1 MSLSYDAGDTAW
13 TSSGFDLYVF
23 DSQDPDPC
31 LDRDA
36 WYIGDSQCRYA
47 KNAIQTSTLES
58 GQIQVGDAGAA
69 LTFEYFRETRE
80 TKQATAKMDQFSV
93 RVSTDQT
100 FTDDDAVFF
109 VDSKQKSWSKWKKS
123 VPISLDE
130 FAGQTVYVQFHFYS
144 MRKNSTT
151 GKGIGISNIR
161 IERRSTELLSETVYD
176 QLHTAGS
183 KAWGAPTTIKKY
195 DEANQLEVFRKEIHY
210 VQDEGRIT
218 KEETSLDWDRDGVSH
233 DFTAA
238 YTYDSL
244 GQPLSHTLPYR
255 DIADAITLSYEHRHG
270 ALTSLTGDDGTVVTD
285 LLTDSP
291 ASPGIEYNAAGGIS
305 RIRFG
310 NGTHQHID
318 TNAAFL
324 PSRIYVDD
332 GSAGTPILDTGTY
345 LYDGA
350 RNIRG
355 IGHDIY
361 RYDRVGRLRR
371 AMFEPDNEI
380 GLEAGQYLDYQF
392 DIYGNMTDRQ
402 TGASKTTYTSMGPE
416 GLVFTNRSYTESGGV
431 KNRIAE
437 PDFVH
442 DENGNVVTDPLA
454 GVSGYDYAFTPE
466 NRMTKVRTRKLA
478 SGNAYDGAR
487 ILQEAE
493 YGPDGNRW
501 LKIVAGSVT
510 GGDAMLTLR
519 DASGQVA
526 VDFMETNDGQ
536 GPRASKHYVYG
547 SGRLLAQYSACGPAP
562 QLTVDSMTGTS
573 ITFEKL
579 DAAGETWTDHY
590 VVIQDD
596 TGETVKLIGPI
607 ENLADTFSVLRSEF
621 SGGGNFVVRVR
632 GESGCGSSGFSNGV
646 TVNLDAAA
654 GSCLDGVAL
663 GNWGIDSGTGDATLR
678 MRAHHT
684 CPAGTVFRAVYAQT
698 YMPGFPAQ
706 VLEAGLSSPAANIED
721 TGLTSGLGWDYW
733 FEAHDS
739 GGTPEGDPGMRTT
752 KENWNAY
759 NVAGHAADEASLHV
773 EYLHSD
779 HLGSTRL
786 VTEAL
791 GSAVASL
798 KFYPFGH
805 LAEVATPGASDGVRM
820 QFTGHERDAGV
831 GLDYMLAR
839 YYGGNFGRFLSVDP
853 VEGGA
858 NNPQSWNRYPYVLN
872 NPIKYLDPNG
882 EETTVFEDAAAMVI
896 DAGAAV
902 QTFGDSLNNGSM
914 LGVVADATLGTV
926 GSLVQG
932 AGDMLN
938 IGSSMGETIGAGGSG
953 EDYLRAGAAEA
964 GRAGGIILTVTGAAG
979 GARASSTTLTRTTIS
994 TADGAVSVPA
1004 GSVRSMAANAQ
1015 GVVYR
1020 PAGSQ
1025 GNAGA
1030 VRAASPNAQNPSGYT
1045 RVYNQQGQP
1054 VNVQTGKPA
1063 PAAQT
1068 HPPLTGSTT
1077 TQPARVA
1084 PVPPPPQEEKK

>member
-1 MSLSYDAGDTAW
+1 
-13 TSSGFDLYVF
+13 
-23 DSQDPDPC
+23 
-31 LDRDA
+31 
-36 WYIGDSQCRYA
+36 
-47 KNAIQTSTLES
+47 
-58 GQIQVGDAGAA
+58 
-69 LTFEYFRETRE
+69 
-80 TKQATAKMDQFSV
+80 
-93 RVSTDQT
+93 
-100 FTDDDAVFF
+100 
-109 VDSKQKSWSKWKKS
+109 
-123 VPISLDE
+123 
-130 FAGQTVYVQFHFYS
+130 
-144 MRKNSTT
+144 MR
-151 GKGIGISNIR
+151 
-161 IERRSTELLSETVYD
+161 
-176 QLHTAGS
+176 
-183 KAWGAPTTIKKY
+183 
-195 DEANQLEVFRKEIHY
+195 
-210 VQDEGRIT
+210 
-218 KEETSLDWDRDGVSH
+218 
-233 DFTAA
+233 
-238 YTYDSL
+238 
-244 GQPLSHTLPYR
+244 PL
-255 DIADAITLSYEHRHG
+255 I
-270 ALTSLTGDDGTVVTD
+270 GDDGTVVTD

-487 ILQEAE
+487 LLQEAE

-501 LKIVAGSVT
+501 LKIVAGSIT

-820 QFTGHERDAGV
+820 QFTGHERDASI
-831 GLDYMLAR
+831 GLDYMKAR
-839 YYGGNFGRFLSVDP
+839 YAGPAMARFIGVDP
-853 VEGGA
+853 LLGTPEATG
-858 NNPQSWNRYPYVLN
+858 SWNRYTYATN
-872 NPIKYLDPNG
+872 SPIVFSDPLGLAAWDTTNSWNDDWVKKYIKA
-882 EETTVFEDAAAMVI
+882 VRK
-896 DAGAAV
+896 AAV
-902 QTFGDSLNNGSM
+902 RQRELGARCTCEDFATNLLVDFAAKHGLPITIETGSASFSSSSDQFGSPGEFKDIVGGATGATDLSRSSNSVPIGLDDVRPGDLVLM
-914 LGVVADATLGTV
+914 APDGYIGHAQVVTGVSRAGWVEIH
-926 GSLVQG
+926 QG
-932 AGDMLN
+932 N
-938 IGSSMGETIGAGGSG
+938 TRWMGLGSG
-953 EDYLRAGAAEA
+953 DPTS
-964 GRAGGIILTVTGAAG
+964 ILYTGASPPQRG
-979 GARASSTTLTRTTIS
+979 MIDPTSDIYWRIPPLPKKPRAPKNYSKT
-994 TADGAVSVPA
+994 
-1004 GSVRSMAANAQ
+1004 
-1015 GVVYR
+1015 YR
-1020 PAGSQ
+1020 PTYRRWNFTGW
-1025 GNAGA
+1025 
-1030 VRAASPNAQNPSGYT
+1030 NP
-1045 RVYNQQGQP
+1045 
-1054 VNVQTGKPA
+1054 
-1063 PAAQT
+1063 
-1068 HPPLTGSTT
+1068 
-1077 TQPARVA
+1077 
-1084 PVPPPPQEEKK
+1084 